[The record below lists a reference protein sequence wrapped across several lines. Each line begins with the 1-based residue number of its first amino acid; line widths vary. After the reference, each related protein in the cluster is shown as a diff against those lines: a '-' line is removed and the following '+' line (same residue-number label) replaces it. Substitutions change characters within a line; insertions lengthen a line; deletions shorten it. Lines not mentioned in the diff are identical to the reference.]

1 MTSNEI
7 GYRQR
12 EELPAS
18 ALEIEKAQ
26 AVIRYVVQRAVTEF
40 TPWIIADGIITKTVD
55 EYVKNIKDPELRAKA
70 RQGLL
75 NYATVQYRRLT
86 DQLKT
91 VDLSL
96 LAAMV
101 VLKNER
107 PGDLRSVAANKT
119 VTQAIEKAVAR
130 GENVYIETAQPN
142 RMYMRDYMRQVE
154 DAYKE
159 LAQSE
164 AKDSYSDRVS
174 LRNVAEMTER
184 YNNKQNEIA
193 DLMERGIDLVWIS
206 THANCSERCQH
217 WQGKLYSVSGQT
229 GQIDGV
235 PFQPL
240 RNATDIPYT
249 TKSGKTYMNGCI
261 TGFNCRHTLT
271 PYRKGNKPI
280 EVSAAT
286 VAKYREIND
295 TQRAYER
302 AIREKKA
309 LSIGLKSV
317 SKKDAK
323 AYALEAR
330 KTFDEYVK
338 YSQKNKVAY
347 YPDRCKVFDGEELI
361 SPKYKRVLDLY
372 KK

>member
-1 MTSNEI
+1 MTNNEI

-26 AVIRYVVQRAVTEF
+26 SVIRYVVQRSVTEF

-55 EYVKNIKDPELRAKA
+55 EYIKGIKDPELRAKA

-75 NYATVQYRRLT
+75 KYATVQYRRLQ
-86 DQLKT
+86 DQLKR
-91 VDLSL
+91 VDFSV
-96 LAAMV
+96 LAAV
-101 VLKNER
+101 VAVKNTKQGAATQQADKVIEMAVK
-107 PGDLRSVAANKT
+107 RSV
-119 VTQAIEKAVAR
+119 ER
-130 GENVYIETAQPN
+130 GENVYVETEQPKQ
-142 RMYMRDYMRQVE
+142 MYMRDYMRQVE

-184 YNNKQNEIA
+184 YNKKQDEIT

-206 THANCSERCQH
+206 THANCSERCQK

-229 GQIDGV
+229 GTIDGV
-235 PFQPL
+235 SFQPL

-249 TKSGKTYMNGCI
+249 TKAGKTYMNGCI

-309 LSIGLKSV
+309 LSIGLKSI

-323 AYALEAR
+323 AYAIEAR
-330 KTFDEYVK
+330 KTFDEYVR

-361 SPKYKRVLDLY
+361 SPKYKRILDLY
-372 KK
+372 RK